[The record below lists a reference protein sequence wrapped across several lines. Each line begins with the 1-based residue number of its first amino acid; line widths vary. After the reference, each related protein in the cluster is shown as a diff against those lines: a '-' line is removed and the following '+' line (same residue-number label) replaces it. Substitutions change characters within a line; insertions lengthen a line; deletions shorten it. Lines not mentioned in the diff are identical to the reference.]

1 MKELRLA
8 FGEKMKQ
15 LRSDSTKTIGNN
27 VIDQYEASV
36 LFVPSKKK
44 KYHKGCYSSP
54 GFSYCFTPTDTKA
67 Y

>member
-27 VIDQYEASV
+27 VIDQYEASAF
-36 LFVPSKKK
+36 FVPPSNKETNLQGH
-44 KYHKGCYSSP
+44 YTSP
-54 GFSYCFTPTDTKA
+54 
-67 Y
+67 